1 MSESDARRGVKNV
14 LVQNN
19 WEIWRPVY
27 SPALLTE
34 ICQNRLFFG
43 VLAHF
48 STNLGCV
55 FDSGVGGDSD
65 VGMGGRGASGGMTS
79 TDQSMKFMIRCS

>member
-1 MSESDARRGVKNV
+1 MIESDARRGLKTV

-19 WEIWRPVY
+19 WEICRPMY

-34 ICQNRLFFG
+34 FCQNRLFFA

-48 STNLGCV
+48 SSILGCV

-65 VGMGGRGASGGMTS
+65 VGLGGRDASGVMTP